1 MYHLNLPNLSKLE
14 KKYIN
19 DTFDKGWLS
28 SSGKHTQILEKKV
41 SKFIGVKYCV
51 AVQSGTAALHA
62 ALLGMGANKNS
73 KLSHQIIVVYQIY
86 HLLNNVIHYLF

>member
-14 KKYIN
+14 KKYLN
-19 DTFDKGWLS
+19 DSFDKGWLS
-28 SSGKHTQILEKKV
+28 SSGKHTQLLEKKV

-62 ALLGMGANKNS
+62 ALLGMGADKNS
-73 KLSHQIIVVYQIY
+73 KIISPNYSCISNLSSIRG
-86 HLLNNVIHYLF
+86 L